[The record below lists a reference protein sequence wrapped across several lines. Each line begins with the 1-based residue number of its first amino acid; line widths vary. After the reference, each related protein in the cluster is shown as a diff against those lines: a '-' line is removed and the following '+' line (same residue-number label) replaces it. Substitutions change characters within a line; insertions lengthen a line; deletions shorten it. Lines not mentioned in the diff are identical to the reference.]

1 MDKTYSWAISLYLR
15 SLFQHFDYSR
25 NQSESFFQ
33 SIIMEQSFNAIN
45 QFIIL
50 LSTDKFISRPDQ
62 SYPVLVFSKQA
73 RNG

>member
-1 MDKTYSWAISLYLR
+1 
-15 SLFQHFDYSR
+15 
-25 NQSESFFQ
+25 
-33 SIIMEQSFNAIN
+33 MEQSFNAIN